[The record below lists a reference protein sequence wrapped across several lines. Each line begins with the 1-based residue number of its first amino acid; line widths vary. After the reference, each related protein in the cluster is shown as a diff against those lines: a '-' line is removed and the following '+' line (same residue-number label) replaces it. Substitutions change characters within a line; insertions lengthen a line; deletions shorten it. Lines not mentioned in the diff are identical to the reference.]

1 VILSIIK
8 RLFTP
13 LAIACLLF
21 FAWESRQSLA
31 DILSSSRPLALL
43 LAVLT
48 WFMMH
53 VLAPAFATIVFKARD
68 FPLSFRT
75 AAEIHVRN
83 LPARYI
89 PGGIWHTVGRVA
101 ALRNLGAKQSDI
113 AVFVFL
119 ENVLAACTA
128 FLLGGCIVAW
138 FRDMQ
143 GWGQIAAFCV
153 AGSVFFLLMSPF
165 ILRFRILKG
174 AGAFP
179 IRDYLGSILLVSI
192 SWCVGA
198 TAFVAYLS
206 AFPEL
211 QLTAS
216 PLEIGGNYLFSWA
229 VGFVSLFAP
238 QGVGIF
244 EVVLAELMRGSGTLS
259 SFAALIAGFR
269 LVILAADSVAYG
281 ALKLLTASHMN

>member
-1 VILSIIK
+1 M
-8 RLFTP
+8 P
-13 LAIACLLF
+13 LATACLLY
-21 FAWESRQSLA
+21 FAWESRQTLA
-31 DILSSSRPLALL
+31 DILSSTRPLCLL

-48 WFMMH
+48 WVMMH
-53 VLAPAFATIVFKARD
+53 VLAPAFASIIFKARN
-68 FPLSFRT
+68 FPLSFK
-75 AAEIHVRN
+75 AATQIHVRN
-83 LPARYI
+83 LPARYV

-101 ALRNLGAKQSDI
+101 ALRNLGAQNSDI

-119 ENVLAACTA
+119 ENVLAVCTA
-128 FLLGGCIVAW
+128 FLLGGCVVAW

-143 GWGQIAAFCV
+143 GWGQIAALSV
-153 AGSVFFLLMSPF
+153 AGSVFFLIISPF
-165 ILRFRILKG
+165 ILRARILKG
-174 AGAFP
+174 AGALP
-179 IRDYLGSILLVSI
+179 IRDYLSSVLLVSI

-198 TAFVAYLS
+198 AAFVAYLS

-229 VGFVSLFAP
+229 VGFISVFAP
-238 QGVGIF
+238 QGIGVF
-244 EVVLAELMRGSGTLS
+244 EVVSAELMRGSGTLS

-281 ALKLLTASHMN
+281 ALKLLTTSSKN